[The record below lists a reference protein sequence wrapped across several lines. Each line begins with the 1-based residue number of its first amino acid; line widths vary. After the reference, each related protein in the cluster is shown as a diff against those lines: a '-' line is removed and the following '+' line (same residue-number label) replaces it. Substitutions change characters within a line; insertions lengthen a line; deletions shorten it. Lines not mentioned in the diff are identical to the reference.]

1 MIFRLA
7 TLADIPALSKIRLAV
22 KENTLSDP
30 TLISSAMYEQYL
42 LHEGKGWLCEIE
54 GKTTGFV
61 IAAYPDHSIWALFVL
76 PEYEG
81 RGIGKQLLNLAI
93 DHLFTMGATE
103 IKLSTTPHTRADRFY
118 AQQGW
123 QRGIENK
130 EVAYLLKRSI

>member
-1 MIFRLA
+1 MNFRLA
-7 TLADIPALSKIRLAV
+7 TQDDIPALSRIRLSV

-30 TLISSAMYEQYL
+30 TLISTAMYEQFL
-42 LHEGKGWLCEIE
+42 LHEGKGWLCEIA
-54 GKTTGFV
+54 GKTTGFA

-81 RGIGKQLLNLAI
+81 RGVGTQLLNLAT
-93 DHLFTMGATE
+93 DHLFTQGASE

-123 QRGIENK
+123 QRGNEGK

>member
-1 MIFRLA
+1 MNFRQA
-7 TLADIPALSKIRLAV
+7 TQADIPALSRIRLAV

-30 TLISSAMYEQYL
+30 ALISCAMYAQYL

-54 GKTTGFV
+54 GETTGFA

-76 PEYEG
+76 PKYEG
-81 RGIGKQLLNLAI
+81 RGIGKQLLNLAT
-93 DHLFTMGATE
+93 DHLFSKGAAE

-118 AQQGW
+118 TQQGW

-130 EVAYLLKRSI
+130 EVAYLLRQSI